1 MLKKRLNKFLKIDP
15 ILIIRDILSDR
26 AILTWIA
33 ERNKEQLLEG
43 RNSEDVKLSDIGG
56 EYSDYTLQNNTSS
69 ISKTKDKVN
78 LYDTGEF
85 YESIIA
91 QAGAT
96 DLVDINA
103 NPIKTDE
110 NGNNTNLFSEWGED
124 IIGLNEENLQQ
135 LIEKVKVKLIAEI
148 RRQV

>member
-26 AILTWIA
+26 AILTWI
-33 ERNKEQLLEG
+33 ETKNKEQLLEG

-56 EYSDYTLQNNTSS
+56 EYSPITLDNDPRKVADRVDLFDTGDFHKS
-69 ISKTKDKVN
+69 IIASAGVQDLVDFDADPFKTDEETGETVN
-78 LYDTGEF
+78 LY
-85 YESIIA
+85 
-91 QAGAT
+91 
-96 DLVDINA
+96 NR
-103 NPIKTDE
+103 
-110 NGNNTNLFSEWGED
+110 WGKD

-148 RRQV
+148 RRQVC